1 MPIIKSSDQPSRTLE
16 EFYTDLSATST
27 NNMGLDI
34 TCAADYT
41 NIETKEYH
49 FEYLV
54 PKDKQPWE
62 NAYVRG
68 QANDLEEAKK
78 HLLIAMHEC
87 GGWAGN
93 EELETLLSSTGLS
106 IDTK

>member
-1 MPIIKSSDQPSRTLE
+1 MPIIKSSDQPSTTLE

-27 NNMGLDI
+27 NNIGLNI
-34 TCAADYT
+34 TCPADYT
-41 NIETKEYH
+41 NIGAKEYH

-54 PKDKQPWE
+54 PKDKQPAE

-78 HLLIAMHEC
+78 YLLIAMHKC
-87 GGWAGN
+87 GGWAGKK
-93 EELETLLSSTGLS
+93 S
-106 IDTK
+106 